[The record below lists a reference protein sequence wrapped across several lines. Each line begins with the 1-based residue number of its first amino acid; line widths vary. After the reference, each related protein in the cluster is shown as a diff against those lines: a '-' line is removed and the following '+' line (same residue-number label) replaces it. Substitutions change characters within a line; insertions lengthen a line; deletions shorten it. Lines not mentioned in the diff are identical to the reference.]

1 MRIDLDQIQIRN
13 ANFLNNYL
21 MSINGKENFREKV
34 WKILKRIYVR
44 SKNFNPEDTKRN
56 IRLLNQIASNWKWN
70 VQIIFM

>member
-13 ANFLNNYL
+13 ANYLNNYL

-34 WKILKRIYVR
+34 WKIFKRIYVR